1 MLLRNGRPRRRRCR
15 SAAGLGRCSAS
26 GRSSSVARAA
36 HLRGCRPASPG
47 RCTAAAAAA
56 AAASAAAAAAA
67 AAVSQDCDDDFGER
81 IWELIWG
88 TDFPESVP
96 QISAANPALKA
107 ICSWP
112 SAGCSR
118 HARDVQAQFARTGFS
133 PPLLP
138 TTFLWLELDILNPG
152 RRWSA

>member
-1 MLLRNGRPRRRRCR
+1 MRAAQERTAETEAVQERRGVGEMFGEWALVERSPRGSSARVPAGQSGQVHRRRCR
-15 SAAGLGRCSAS
+15 RRRRLGR
-26 GRSSSVARAA
+26 R
-36 HLRGCRPASPG
+36 
-47 RCTAAAAAA
+47 
-56 AAASAAAAAAA
+56 AAA